1 MKLFLLAI
9 VFLAGG
15 AFAAIPSTSEE
26 WYTPDKFSFS
36 GGTVKWSQSGKDYS
50 AHMDRNGKIT
60 WYKYPND
67 KGVQKALEYAL
78 VAYANTNWNFE
89 RIETLGENLNKV
101 FSTDGITITGETPDG
116 SIGSYTIRFNSGIGD
131 ANTIQAESDHMNWNL
146 ADEYSLHLKPGN
158 KIEIM
163 GWSSAYN
170 NGSIFDMP
178 GADLVCRTTAGL
190 KYGKFGGIDKSSLNV
205 DSKGKLQIKGWETG
219 SSQGA
224 LSFWAQNNGAQ
235 IMMRDPANP
244 SAGPHYVSF
253 YGVDEDIFDINIEQ
267 QLELKNFD
275 NPNASS
281 PTSSLS
287 DELASDSDNKPMIL
301 ARAINGNLNYL
312 KMGKMKQLRGDDASI
327 KVISGSGEGSEDS
340 LSLYDFSAASD
351 ESFAFKRSNKL
362 SWLTLNDII
371 DYASLSRAPRA
382 DGSMRVEVNG
392 FSSASAGT
400 IPYKS
405 GDSIG
410 WKGIGDMVD
419 NRSIALNPNGKIA
432 INGWNPNYTG
442 KIPLVLA
449 NMGGVPNWIELTT
462 ATGGCACTN
471 KWENLLSYMT
481 DGKNNSTDL
490 SFTYDNIEKML
501 KQKHGFIYSTTPAD
515 LHFSK
520 EGDTMTASFNAPG
533 NWADGVSVEAKDG
546 KYQIKD
552 FAGATACSAELS
564 TMLKNPTSS
573 DAVNHY
579 FLAKEKTSGQ
589 LHYVSIGK
597 ETLGGDMMIDDAS
610 IVSNSASRI
619 SIAGFEGAADGTI
632 LSKSGGT
639 IAWVDAPKSIS
650 ADGVSIAEKE
660 GTDNNKVL
668 SIKGF
673 DSAANNS
680 IPWKNANGELIWG
693 GASTV
698 TNIILAG
705 AGINITDNGGGA
717 ITISAPEWKDPAA
730 SNVTTIE
737 VITDI
742 KYDASTHALMAKKQ
756 KYTVRGFEV
765 GNTETWSTI
774 FTATSHAAEHTG
786 ETGE

>member
-1 MKLFLLAI
+1 MKLFLFLSIMLA
-9 VFLAGG
+9 AGS
-15 AFAAIPSTSEE
+15 AFAAIPSTSTE
-26 WYTPDKFSFS
+26 WYTPDEFSFS
-36 GGTVKWSQSGKDYS
+36 GANAKWSQSGKDYS
-50 AHMDRNGKIT
+50 AHIDRNGKIS

-131 ANTIQAESDHMNWNL
+131 SNTIQAESNHMNWNL
-146 ADEYSLHLKPGN
+146 ADEYSLHMKKGN

-205 DSKGKLQIKGWETG
+205 DSKGK
-219 SSQGA
+219 
-224 LSFWAQNNGAQ
+224 
-235 IMMRDPANP
+235 
-244 SAGPHYVSF
+244 
-253 YGVDEDIFDINIEQ
+253 
-267 QLELKNFD
+267 
-275 NPNASS
+275 
-281 PTSSLS
+281 
-287 DELASDSDNKPMIL
+287 
-301 ARAINGNLNYL
+301 
-312 KMGKMKQLRGDDASI
+312 
-327 KVISGSGEGSEDS
+327 
-340 LSLYDFSAASD
+340 
-351 ESFAFKRSNKL
+351 
-362 SWLTLNDII
+362 
-371 DYASLSRAPRA
+371 
-382 DGSMRVEVNG
+382 
-392 FSSASAGT
+392 
-400 IPYKS
+400 
-405 GDSIG
+405 
-410 WKGIGDMVD
+410 
-419 NRSIALNPNGKIA
+419 IA
-432 INGWNPNYTG
+432 INGWNPNYSG

-449 NMGGVPNWIELTT
+449 NMGGVPNWIEMTQ

-471 KWENLLSYMT
+471 KWESLLSYMT
-481 DGKNNSTDL
+481 DGKNNSADL
-490 SFTYDNIEKML
+490 TFTYDSIDKML
-501 KQKHGFIYSTTPAD
+501 KEKYGFVYSTSPAD
-515 LHFSK
+515 LHFAK
-520 EGDTMTASFNAPG
+520 EGEEITASFNAPG

-552 FAGATACSAELS
+552 FADAAACSAELS

-579 FLAKEKTSGQ
+579 FLAKEKSTGN

-610 IVSNSASRI
+610 IVTNSASRI
-619 SIAGFEGAADGTI
+619 SIAGFDNADDGTI
-632 LSKSGGT
+632 LSKNGGS

-650 ADGVSIAEKE
+650 ADGVTIAEKE